1 MSNERVA
8 DILVVGSGSAGLF
21 FALRAERF
29 ARVAIITKKDRPESS
44 TNYAQGGIAAVFDPD
59 DSHRLHAADT
69 FVAGAGLCHADAVN
83 VLVSEGP
90 ARIRE
95 LIEFGVNFSQEGGRL
110 SLGREGGH
118 SRRRIVRAQGRR
130 VLSLNTTGVQK
141 ELLTPAANGAL
152 EIYLVTI
159 APGGSSGPEL
169 YTHKG
174 EEGGYVMSGEMLL
187 EIESET
193 FYLKTGDSFRFK
205 SQAPHRFANTTEEE
219 TVVVWTNV
227 VG

>member
-1 MSNERVA
+1 MPRTSAIPRSSAKPAKARRGKVEVPPTKIA
-8 DILVVGSGSAGLF
+8 DLWLGQHLRGLRKMHD
-21 FALRAERF
+21 LSLEQLAERCGLSVG
-29 ARVAIITKKDRPESS
+29 ALSQIERGITSPTMRSL
-44 TNYAQGGIAAVFDPD
+44 
-59 DSHRLHAADT
+59 R
-69 FVAGAGLCHADAVN
+69 
-83 VLVSEGP
+83 
-90 ARIRE
+90 
-95 LIEFGVNFSQEGGRL
+95 RL
-110 SLGREGGH
+110 SEVFNVPMSQLFHEGDLPPVEELG
-118 SRRRIVRAQGRR
+118 RIVRAQGRR

-159 APGGSSGPEL
+159 APGGSSGPEF

-187 EIESET
+187 EIETQE
-193 FYLKTGDSFRFK
+193 FHLKTGDSFRFK
-205 SQAPHRFANTTEEE
+205 SQTPHRFANVTTEE

>member
-1 MSNERVA
+1 MPRSTEAARAARKAGNQPAGAAAAVPATKIA
-8 DILVVGSGSAGLF
+8 DLWLGQHLRGLRKMHD
-21 FALRAERF
+21 LSLEQLAERCGLS
-29 ARVAIITKKDRPESS
+29 V
-44 TNYAQGGIAAVFDPD
+44 
-59 DSHRLHAADT
+59 
-69 FVAGAGLCHADAVN
+69 GALSQIERGLTSPTMRS
-83 VLVSEGP
+83 L
-90 ARIRE
+90 R
-95 LIEFGVNFSQEGGRL
+95 RL
-110 SLGREGGH
+110 SEVFNVPMSQLFHEGDLPPVEELG
-118 SRRRIVRAQGRR
+118 RIVRAQGRR

-174 EEGGYVMSGEMLL
+174 EEGGYVMAGEMVL
-187 EIESET
+187 EIEDRV
-193 FYLKTGDSFRFK
+193 FHLKIGDSFRFK
-205 SQAPHRFANTTEEE
+205 SQTPHRFANETTQE

>member
-1 MSNERVA
+1 MPRSTEA
-8 DILVVGSGSAGLF
+8 A
-21 FALRAERF
+21 RA
-29 ARVAIITKKDRPESS
+29 ARKA
-44 TNYAQGGIAAVFDPD
+44 
-59 DSHRLHAADT
+59 
-69 FVAGAGLCHADAVN
+69 
-83 VLVSEGP
+83 
-90 ARIRE
+90 
-95 LIEFGVNFSQEGGRL
+95 GGRL
-110 SLGREGGH
+110 ADAAAPVPATKIADLWLGQHLRGLRKMHDLSLEQLAERCGLSVGALSQIERGLTSPTMRSLRRLSEVFNVPMSQLFHEGDLPPVEELG
-118 SRRRIVRAQGRR
+118 RIVRAQGRR

-174 EEGGYVMSGEMLL
+174 EEGGYVMAGEMVL
-187 EIESET
+187 EIEDRV
-193 FYLKTGDSFRFK
+193 FHLKTGDSFRFK
-205 SQAPHRFANTTEEE
+205 SQTPHRFANETARE

>member
-1 MSNERVA
+1 MPKTTQVAHESPKSEKAGLERVGVPTAKIA
-8 DILVVGSGSAGLF
+8 DLWLGQHLRGLRKMHD
-21 FALRAERF
+21 LSLEQLAERCGLSVG
-29 ARVAIITKKDRPESS
+29 ALSQIERGITSPTMRSL
-44 TNYAQGGIAAVFDPD
+44 
-59 DSHRLHAADT
+59 R
-69 FVAGAGLCHADAVN
+69 
-83 VLVSEGP
+83 
-90 ARIRE
+90 
-95 LIEFGVNFSQEGGRL
+95 RL
-110 SLGREGGH
+110 SEVFNVPMSQLFHEGDLPPVEELG
-118 SRRRIVRAQGRR
+118 RIVRAQGRR

-187 EIESET
+187 EIENEE
-193 FYLKTGDSFRFK
+193 FILKTGDSFRFK

>member
-1 MSNERVA
+1 MPRTTQVA
-8 DILVVGSGSAGLF
+8 QETAKSATKPGGPAVAPAKIADLWLGQHLRGLRKMHD
-21 FALRAERF
+21 LSLEQLAERCGLSVG
-29 ARVAIITKKDRPESS
+29 ALSQIERGITSPTMRSL
-44 TNYAQGGIAAVFDPD
+44 
-59 DSHRLHAADT
+59 R
-69 FVAGAGLCHADAVN
+69 
-83 VLVSEGP
+83 
-90 ARIRE
+90 
-95 LIEFGVNFSQEGGRL
+95 RL
-110 SLGREGGH
+110 SEVFNVPMSQLFHEGDLPPVEELG
-118 SRRRIVRAQGRR
+118 RIVRAQGRR

-174 EEGGYVMSGEMLL
+174 EEGGYVMTGEMVL
-187 EIESET
+187 EIENQE
-193 FYLKTGDSFRFK
+193 FHLKTGDSFRFK
-205 SQAPHRFANTTEEE
+205 SNAPHRFANATDEE

>member
-1 MSNERVA
+1 MPRSTEAARAARRAGNQPA
-8 DILVVGSGSAGLF
+8 DAAAAVPATKIADLWLGQHLRGLRKMHD
-21 FALRAERF
+21 LSLEQLAERCGLS
-29 ARVAIITKKDRPESS
+29 V
-44 TNYAQGGIAAVFDPD
+44 
-59 DSHRLHAADT
+59 
-69 FVAGAGLCHADAVN
+69 GALSQIERGLTSPTMRS
-83 VLVSEGP
+83 L
-90 ARIRE
+90 R
-95 LIEFGVNFSQEGGRL
+95 RL
-110 SLGREGGH
+110 SEVFNVPMSQLFHEGDLPPVEELG
-118 SRRRIVRAQGRR
+118 RIVRAQGRR

-174 EEGGYVMSGEMLL
+174 EEGGYVMAGEMVL
-187 EIESET
+187 EIEDRV
-193 FYLKTGDSFRFK
+193 FHLKTGDSFRFK
-205 SQAPHRFANTTEEE
+205 SQTPHRFANETTQE

>member
-1 MSNERVA
+1 MGKNP
-8 DILVVGSGSAGLF
+8 SAG
-21 FALRAERF
+21 
-29 ARVAIITKKDRPESS
+29 
-44 TNYAQGGIAAVFDPD
+44 
-59 DSHRLHAADT
+59 
-69 FVAGAGLCHADAVN
+69 
-83 VLVSEGP
+83 
-90 ARIRE
+90 E
-95 LIEFGVNFSQEGGRL
+95 LGWFGCA
-110 SLGREGGH
+110 
-118 SRRRIVRAQGRR
+118 RIVRAQGRR

-141 ELLTPAANGAL
+141 ELLTPAVSGAL

-187 EIESET
+187 EIENQEFT
-193 FYLKTGDSFRFK
+193 LKTGDSFRFK
-205 SQAPHRFANTTEEE
+205 SNAPHRFANTTDEE